1 MMMIIHEILHPKNYK
16 IAAKG
21 LISQLNYYSDVSL
34 KFSFLGALYLIRRW

>member
-1 MMMIIHEILHPKNYK
+1 MMMIIHEILHPRNSY
-16 IAAKG
+16 IAAKV